1 MIEKKI
7 VVDLFYLPPIEF
19 FVALQDYEVML
30 IERQENYQKQSY
42 RNRAAVRLANKVKFL
57 SIPVLGGNKKTR
69 YSEVQIDESQRW
81 RNVHLR
87 GIKSAYGNAPFFD
100 YFYPEFEQLYHQK
113 YNRLY
118 DLNFQLLTLCL
129 KLIQFDVKMEETTIY
144 QSCTHETDMRGVLNA
159 KQSYE
164 SRNIY
169 RPYPYTQLF
178 GLNFVPNLSIIDL
191 LFCEG
196 PNSKIVIDRSKKEKE
211 HYLKGLRF

>member
-1 MIEKKI
+1 MTEKKI

-42 RNRAAVRLANKVKFL
+42 RNRAAVRLANKVEFL
-57 SIPVLGGNKKTR
+57 SVPVIGGNKKTR
-69 YSEVQIDESQRW
+69 YAEIQIDESQRW
-81 RNVHLR
+81 KNVHLG
-87 GIKSAYGNAPFFD
+87 GIKSGYGNAPYFD
-100 YFYPEFEQLYHQK
+100 YFYPELEQLYHQK
-113 YNRLY
+113 HRGLY
-118 DLNFQLLTLCL
+118 DLNYRLLTLCL
-129 KLIQFDVKMEETTIY
+129 ELLQLNVKMEETTNY
-144 QSCTHETDMRGVLNA
+144 GSCTHENDIRGVLNA

-178 GLNFVPNLSIIDL
+178 GLNFAPNLSIIDL

-211 HYLKGLRF
+211 HYL

>member
-1 MIEKKI
+1 MPEKKI
-7 VVDLFYLPPIEF
+7 VVELFYLPPIEF
-19 FVALQDYEVML
+19 FVALQDYEVIL

-42 RNRAAVRLANKVKFL
+42 RNRAAVQLANKVDLL
-57 SIPVLGGNKKTR
+57 SIPVIGGNKKTK
-69 YSEVQIDESQRW
+69 YTEIQIDESQRW

-100 YFYPEFEQLYHQK
+100 YFYPEFAQLFLQK
-113 YNRLY
+113 HSRLY
-118 DLNFQLLTLCL
+118 DLNYQLLTLCL
-129 KLIQFDVKMEETTIY
+129 KLIGYNVKMEETVIY
-144 QSCTHETDMRGVLNA
+144 QANTLENDLRGVLNA

-164 SRNIY
+164 CRNIY

-178 GLNFVPNLSIIDL
+178 GLNFAPNLSIIDL

-196 PNSKIVIDRSKKEKE
+196 PNSKIVINRSKKEKE